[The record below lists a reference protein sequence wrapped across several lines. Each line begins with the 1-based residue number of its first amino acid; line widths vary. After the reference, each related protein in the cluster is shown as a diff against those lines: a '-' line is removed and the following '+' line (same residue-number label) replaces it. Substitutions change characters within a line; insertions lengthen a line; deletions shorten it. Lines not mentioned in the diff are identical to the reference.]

1 MKLDPIISALRERCP
16 SFHQRV
22 GGAAQWAGLER
33 AENAPVPFAYVAPLR
48 EDAGAQESNNGYY
61 QVITNTFGVIV
72 VVPNCADERGQDAGR
87 WLEVLRPEI
96 FRAIL
101 SWHMKPKDEF
111 SEIVYEGGV
120 LIYIDAARAAYQ
132 FEFSFETYIDTSD
145 TYQKVE
151 LDALSPFDG
160 MDVDVDCIDPS
171 MQKDHIRF
179 RIREFWRPFSAS
191 FSSPFLSTPFP
202 PPF

>member
-22 GGAAQWAGLER
+22 GGAAQWAGLEH

-87 WLEVLRPEI
+87 WLEVPRPEI

-120 LIYIDAARAAYQ
+120 LINIDAARAAYQ

-171 MQKDHIRF
+171 MQEDQPDGRLEGHNKVD
-179 RIREFWRPFSAS
+179 
-191 FSSPFLSTPFP
+191 L
-202 PPF
+202 

>member
-132 FEFSFETYIDTSD
+132 FEVSFETYIDTSD

-171 MQKDHIRF
+171 MQKDQPDGRLEGHIKVD
-179 RIREFWRPFSAS
+179 
-191 FSSPFLSTPFP
+191 L
-202 PPF
+202 

>member
-111 SEIVYEGGV
+111 SEIV
-120 LIYIDAARAAYQ
+120 
-132 FEFSFETYIDTSD
+132 
-145 TYQKVE
+145 
-151 LDALSPFDG
+151 
-160 MDVDVDCIDPS
+160 
-171 MQKDHIRF
+171 
-179 RIREFWRPFSAS
+179 
-191 FSSPFLSTPFP
+191 
-202 PPF
+202 

>member
-72 VVPNCADERGQDAGR
+72 VVPNCAAERGQDAGR

-96 FRAIL
+96 
-101 SWHMKPKDEF
+101 
-111 SEIVYEGGV
+111 
-120 LIYIDAARAAYQ
+120 
-132 FEFSFETYIDTSD
+132 
-145 TYQKVE
+145 
-151 LDALSPFDG
+151 DG
-160 MDVDVDCIDPS
+160 NLVGCRRRS
-171 MQKDHIRF
+171 
-179 RIREFWRPFSAS
+179 
-191 FSSPFLSTPFP
+191 
-202 PPF
+202 

>member
-132 FEFSFETYIDTSD
+132 FEFSFETYIDTCRRSMAWMSMW
-145 TYQKVE
+145 T
-151 LDALSPFDG
+151 ALIRRCRKISRMAG
-160 MDVDVDCIDPS
+160 S
-171 MQKDHIRF
+171 KDISRWIYEYFFQYHSERHS
-179 RIREFWRPFSAS
+179 SAA
-191 FSSPFLSTPFP
+191 FLC
-202 PPF
+202 

>member
-1 MKLDPIISALRERCP
+1 M
-16 SFHQRV
+16 
-22 GGAAQWAGLER
+22 
-33 AENAPVPFAYVAPLR
+33 
-48 EDAGAQESNNGYY
+48 
-61 QVITNTFGVIV
+61 ITNTFGVIV

-171 MQKDHIRF
+171 MQKDQPDGPHAQRGDALKGKGEHLF
-179 RIREFWRPFSAS
+179 
-191 FSSPFLSTPFP
+191 
-202 PPF
+202 

>member
-1 MKLDPIISALRERCP
+1 
-16 SFHQRV
+16 
-22 GGAAQWAGLER
+22 
-33 AENAPVPFAYVAPLR
+33 
-48 EDAGAQESNNGYY
+48 
-61 QVITNTFGVIV
+61 
-72 VVPNCADERGQDAGR
+72 
-87 WLEVLRPEI
+87 
-96 FRAIL
+96 
-101 SWHMKPKDEF
+101 MKPKDEF

-171 MQKDHIRF
+171 MQKDQTDGRLEGHIKVD
-179 RIREFWRPFSAS
+179 
-191 FSSPFLSTPFP
+191 L
-202 PPF
+202 